1 MADVNA
7 NIDVNINTSE
17 ALAQLKSL
25 QRQISQFHTSVAK
38 SSESAAIAQKS
49 LQRNLLNSINSI
61 GAFSAEFR
69 NVKTTAESF
78 TASLEG
84 NKFSM
89 REYFRYAAAS
99 TKTFGKT
106 FRTEFDTIGKV
117 AEDRVKKLQT
127 QYIKLGRDSSGAM
140 KSIAVMP
147 TQLNMQDYGTKTQ
160 IAAQKQALFNQ
171 LVKQGSTNLLNF
183 GKNTQWA
190 GRQLMV
196 GFTLPL
202 MALGSASSKTFMDME
217 AQALKFKK
225 VYGDLFTPQ
234 AETQAALDNV
244 KALANQFTQYGVA
257 ASATVGLAAEAAAA
271 GFQGADLAA
280 QTTQATRLSVLGQI
294 DQQKALETTIALQNA
309 FRTSAADLADSIN
322 FLNAVE
328 NQTVV
333 SLDDITTAIPKVAPV
348 IMQLGGDV
356 KDLAFFLTAMKEGG
370 INASEGANALKS
382 GLASLINP
390 TKQASAML
398 SGFGINIRDIVTK
411 NKGDLKTTVVD
422 FATALNQLDPLNRA
436 QAIEKMFG
444 KFQFARLSALFAN
457 VASTGTQA
465 ARVLDLAT
473 ASTSDL
479 ASTAEKELGLTA
491 ESSMMKFK
499 KSVEDLKV
507 TLIPVGQAFLEAAT
521 PIVEFV
527 GNILEKFNN
536 LGSGTKKAIATIVAV
551 VGGLGP
557 VLLMTFGLLAN
568 GVANIIKLFITLR
581 GGFLKLT
588 GQSQILGE
596 QTQYLTMEQINAAAA
611 AHSLEQSHAQ
621 LTQAFTAES
630 TAVGQLITAY
640 QQATAASAKF
650 AAANPGM
657 MLPPR
662 SGGKKFAQ
670 GGIIVGPGS
679 GTSDSIP
686 IMASNG
692 EAVIPAKNVKKYP
705 ELTAGLVAGNIP
717 GFAKGTPR
725 IKGRQSSQNIP
736 TYGDFAVRY
745 QDKTINQSQ
754 QTGAESLPN
763 VLSVLSARV
772 SEARGELG
780 SGLDSIIAE
789 YESVTQKFVNNL
801 NEEFVKTESSIAD
814 SSERYTKAWQH
825 AGRTVEEEVNKIS
838 LDAEKGAVRKV
849 FGLDPDRQGTIATD
863 LSFGHGFRGRK
874 ARYADGPKSYTD
886 PKFKKAAGSAYEK
899 ITGSAPVGMDLGHV
913 IDVKTRRKMGIPTSV
928 TMQQLQKDAST
939 SQSSLNAL
947 KSSIAKYHQQY
958 NAYLADIQNKVRAG
972 SSQTQRSAEQVATA
986 AVTATARAAGVS
998 SPSKK
1003 TTSVGQD
1010 IARGLEVGMASRAKN
1025 VEAAGE
1031 NLSNA
1036 AVAGTR
1042 KRGKK
1047 YSDVAA
1053 NMGPQSQ
1060 VLDAGKKR
1068 AVQEGMAAERLGKMN
1083 AAIMSGTFAMT
1094 SLAGVGSMFGG
1105 TIGNL
1110 SQQVFKFSGLLFGL
1124 MSITQLLTQTK
1135 IAELAASRLSLAS
1148 GAMKMAKGGG
1158 GIAGMAGI
1166 LGKSG
1171 PLGNIARVGLG
1182 ITKFLGPIGLATT
1195 ALTGLYVG
1203 FKLIKNQQEKS
1214 RRAIEG
1220 LGDAATLSS
1229 DKLKTLGDFFGVAE
1243 TKSPLELAKPSLIVA
1258 PQQRTQL
1265 EELKASADFQG
1276 TFKDT
1281 IASLKTATNKQ
1292 AELVFK
1298 SLNVQLK
1305 GKGYSEEQVTTI
1317 IQALQ
1322 EEAGKI
1328 DVKFDVKSLDLT
1340 TAGGMKTF
1348 GKDVGTMI
1356 NSFSGQF
1363 AKGYSSSV
1371 SYGVN
1376 YQTGETIKI
1385 VNENLSK
1392 GLKKSLSTTS
1402 KQLGGILTGLSG
1414 QLANGSINAE
1424 QFNAA
1429 FGSISDNIKNM
1440 PQPEAIMLMDN
1451 LLKNLPSELAQSA
1464 KGIKNV
1470 SDQLLI
1476 AKAAALGVTSITP
1489 EMIKQLKAAGE
1500 AGADPRAGLAAS
1512 RVRAKIKKD
1521 MEFTTNTIEEMISK
1535 FKDFQES
1542 GSGEK
1547 SAFQLAVEQLTKST
1561 ADLDNTQ
1568 EAYKRL
1574 TKAGFDAGKAME
1586 IAKDSTLAAAL
1597 ATTKVGTG
1605 NWKTLIGLL
1614 KKYGVALSKDALGPL
1629 AVFNSKQDESRKNS
1643 VAQQSAF
1650 IKLINAGVNAGTAF
1664 DMVADATDAAT
1675 INAEKNN
1682 KNLIVSATKFTA
1694 AQAAA
1699 KRYAEELAGVA
1710 ERAKLV
1716 ADTSPAGRVEVFK
1729 KGFDEAMKYF
1739 DAQGALIEQQRN
1751 GAPEY
1756 KKITDEIDTQTKK
1769 MKDAQETIDGYQSSI
1784 DTLQRDLDRNAQY
1797 GQTVIDNLNSQI
1809 DTIQR
1814 GVEINFDRPLQAL
1827 SNESDILS
1835 NTLSLIDRQEQSIN
1849 AKYDLQAEALTKIA
1863 SINAEIANQQKQQ
1876 LGLADALSKG
1886 DISAAASAAQEMR
1899 SSAAQAASSSASGML
1914 DAARKAELGS
1924 LSVNGMTRSQIEE
1937 RQFQISQ
1944 QQFQLTEARKVQEAA
1959 ILVLQDKLYAIDLLR
1974 KPIQEQIAGW
1984 EFKISEE
1991 KRNQLDPA
1999 QELLD
2004 KANEAKDAYQSQTD
2018 NLVSQVKY
2026 IGQTKDAW
2034 VEANVQLDAAE
2045 TSGTNLEGAL
2055 KNAEGYVKGITD
2067 KWNTLDSKAITL
2079 TINEIRNVS
2088 VVETKVDADDAHKGI
2103 MARANAGKMYGGL
2116 VKKMALGGFVPGSGM
2131 TDKVHTM
2138 LTPGE
2143 FVVNRS
2149 ATKSFG
2155 PMLSALNASKYPG
2168 MKNSS
2173 YGNVSPVN
2181 VSSAVDNSSSAVYN
2195 YSVGISVNGSN
2206 SSPDDIARAVM
2217 TQIKNVDSQRIRKQ
2231 SA

>member
-69 NVKTTAESF
+69 NVQTTAESF
-78 TASLEG
+78 TTSLEG

-99 TKTFGKT
+99 TKTFGKV
-106 FRTEFDTIGKV
+106 FKTEFDTIGKV
-117 AEDRVKKLQT
+117 AEERVKKLQT

-202 MALGSASSKTFMDME
+202 MALGSTSSKVFMDME

-234 AETQAALDNV
+234 EETQAALDNV

-257 ASATVGLAAEAAAA
+257 ASATVGLAADAAAA
-271 GFQGADLAA
+271 GFQGADLTA

-309 FRTSAADLADSIN
+309 FKTSAADLADSIN

-422 FATALNQLDPLNRA
+422 FANALNQLDPLNRA

-479 ASTAEKELGLTA
+479 AATAEKELGITA

-499 KSVEDLKV
+499 KAVEDLKV

-596 QTQYLTMEQINAAAA
+596 QTQYLTMEQLDAAAA
-611 AHSLEQSHAQ
+611 AHSLDQSHAQ
-621 LTQAFTAES
+621 LTQTFTAES
-630 TAVGQLITAY
+630 TAVGQLVAAY
-640 QQATAASAKF
+640 QQATAAAAKF

-662 SGGKKFAQ
+662 TGGKKFAD
-670 GGIIVGPGS
+670 GGLITGPGS

-692 EAVIPAKNVKKYP
+692 EAVIPAKSVKKYP
-705 ELTAGLVAGNIP
+705 QLTAGLIAGNIP
-717 GFAKGTPR
+717 GFRKGGIVGSDFAHIT
-725 IKGRQSSQNIP
+725 GREQSTIGAVLASLESLPEEVQKSRSALISLVRDLVDTFGAQLKTFKYSGLGFTQSSELNRGMA
-736 TYGDFAVRY
+736 GDNPVSASKFLEDFTAQGSQKWTTALDYAGVKLDDVGDELDVYDQRLADSVKSIIDLDSNATITSSQFAEIEKAVRLTLPEFSQLREALNLAEATMTEFRY
-745 QDKTINQSQ
+745 NINQSDVQ
-754 QTGAESLPN
+754 
-763 VLSVLSARV
+763 SA
-772 SEARGELG
+772 
-780 SGLDSIIAE
+780 GLTSFQ
-789 YESVTQKFVNNL
+789 VP
-801 NEEFVKTESSIAD
+801 SSKDPSKMSA
-814 SSERYTKAWQH
+814 K
-825 AGRTVEEEVNKIS
+825 
-838 LDAEKGAVRKV
+838 RK
-849 FGLDPDRQGTIATD
+849 
-863 LSFGHGFRGRK
+863 
-874 ARYADGPKSYTD
+874 
-886 PKFKKAAGSAYEK
+886 
-899 ITGSAPVGMDLGHV
+899 
-913 IDVKTRRKMGIPTSV
+913 VKTRGGREVRLGGDHQLINVAGAFDVDETI
-928 TMQQLQKDAST
+928 QQIKRDA
-939 SQSSLNAL
+939 
-947 KSSIAKYHQQY
+947 
-958 NAYLADIQNKVRAG
+958 G
-972 SSQTQRSAEQVATA
+972 TA
-986 AVTATARAAGVS
+986 

-1003 TTSVGQD
+1003 TIPIGED
-1010 IARGLEVGMASRAKN
+1010 IARGLEVGMANRQDD
-1025 VEAAGE
+1025 VERQGS

-1036 AVAGTR
+1036 AITGTK
-1042 KRGKK
+1042 KRRFASSNGVVTPGKP

-1053 NMGPQSQ
+1053 NIGPSPE
-1060 VLDAGKKR
+1060 VLDAGKKK
-1068 AVQEGMAAERLGKMN
+1068 AVEEGIAAQRLGKMN

-1124 MSITQLLTQTK
+1124 MSITQLLTQAK
-1135 IAELAASRLSLAS
+1135 IAALAAERLSIAS

-1171 PLGNIARVGLG
+1171 PLGNLARVGFG

-1195 ALTGLYVG
+1195 ALTGLYLG
-1203 FKLIKNQQEKS
+1203 FKLIKNQQERTRKS
-1214 RRAIEG
+1214 IEG

-1229 DKLKTLGDFFGVAE
+1229 DKLKTLGNFFGVAE
-1243 TKSPLELAKPSLIVA
+1243 TKSPLELAKPSLTVA

-1305 GKGYSEEQVTTI
+1305 GKGYSEEQITTI

-1322 EEAGKI
+1322 EEAGKT
-1328 DVKFDVKSLDLT
+1328 DVKIDVKSLDLT
-1340 TAGGMKTF
+1340 SAGGMKTF
-1348 GKDVGTMI
+1348 GKDISTMI
-1356 NSFSGQF
+1356 NSFSNQF
-1363 AKGYSSSV
+1363 AKGYTATV
-1371 SYGVN
+1371 TYGTN
-1376 YQTGETIKI
+1376 WQTGEAVKV
-1385 VNENLSK
+1385 VNEQLSK

-1402 KQLGGILTGLSG
+1402 KELGGILTGLSG
-1414 QLANGSINAE
+1414 QLANGTLNAE

-1429 FGSISDNIKNM
+1429 FGSISEKIKGM
-1440 PQPEAIMLMDN
+1440 PEPQAMFLMDN
-1451 LLKNLPSELAQSA
+1451 LLKSLPSELAQSA
-1464 KGIKNV
+1464 AGIKNV

-1476 AKAAALGVTSITP
+1476 AKAAALGLTTITP
-1489 EMIKQLKAAGE
+1489 AMIAALKAAGE
-1500 AGADPRAGLAAS
+1500 VGADPRAGLAAG
-1512 RVRAKIKKD
+1512 RVRAKINKD
-1521 MEFTTNTIEEMISK
+1521 MTAIQKVIAETIKS
-1535 FKDFQES
+1535 FQDFQDV
-1542 GSGEK
+1542 GGGEK

-1561 ADLDNTQ
+1561 GDLNNTQ
-1568 EAYKRL
+1568 TAYKKL
-1574 TKAGFDAGKAME
+1574 TDAGFDAGKAME

-1605 NWKTLIGLL
+1605 NWKKLVELL
-1614 KKYGVALSKDALGPL
+1614 KKYGVALSKDALSPL
-1629 AVFNSKQDESRKNS
+1629 AVFNSKQDESTKNS

-1664 DMVADATDAAT
+1664 DMVANAEDAAT
-1675 INAEKNN
+1675 INGEKNN
-1682 KNLIVSATKFTA
+1682 KNLTVSAEKFTA
-1694 AQAAA
+1694 SQAAA
-1699 KRYAEELAGVA
+1699 KRYSEALALVA
-1710 ERAKLV
+1710 EHAKLV
-1716 ADTSPAGRVEVFK
+1716 ADTSPEGQVAVFK
-1729 KGFDEAMKYF
+1729 KGYDEAMKYF
-1739 DAQGALIEQQRN
+1739 DAQGALIEQQREGN
-1751 GAPEY
+1751 PEY
-1756 KKITDEIDTQTKK
+1756 KAITDQIDAQTKA
-1769 MKDAQETIDGYQSSI
+1769 MKDAQDIIDGYQESI
-1784 DTLQRDLDRNAQY
+1784 NKFQYDLDTNTKY

-1814 GVEINFDRPLQAL
+1814 GIETNFDRPLQAL

-1849 AKYDLQAEALTKIA
+1849 AKYDLQAEALTKISA
-1863 SINAEIANQQKQQ
+1863 INTEIANQQKQQ

-1899 SSAAQAASSSASGML
+1899 SSAAQAAVGNATGML
-1914 DAARKAELGS
+1914 DAARKAEIGS
-1924 LSVNGMTRSQIEE
+1924 ITVNGMTRAEIEE

-1944 QQFQLTEARKVQEAA
+1944 QQFQLTEARKLKEAE

-1974 KPIQEQIAGW
+1974 KPVQKDIADL
-1984 EFKISEE
+1984 EFKISEQ
-1991 KRNQLDPA
+1991 KRLQLDPA
-1999 QELLD
+1999 QKALD
-2004 KANEAKDAYQSQTD
+2004 KANEAKDAYQKQTD
-2018 NLVSQVKY
+2018 NLVSQIKY

-2034 VEANVQLDAAE
+2034 VEANVELDAAE

-2067 KWNTLDSKAITL
+2067 KWAALDSKTITL
-2079 TINEIRNVS
+2079 TVNEIRNITE
-2088 VVETKVDADDAHKGI
+2088 VVTQKKSDQSSGG
-2103 MARANAGKMYGGL
+2103 GKMYGGWI
-2116 VKKMALGGFVPGSGM
+2116 KKMALGGYVPGSGM
-2131 TDKVHTM
+2131 TDKVHTL

-2143 FVVNRS
+2143 FVVNKS
-2149 ATKSFG
+2149 AASKLG
-2155 PMLSALNASKYPG
+2155 PMLSALNESKYPG
-2168 MKNSS
+2168 MKNSG
-2173 YGNVSPVN
+2173 YRNVSPVN
-2181 VSSAVDNSSSAVYN
+2181 ASSSVNNSSSAVYN

-2231 SA
+2231 SV